1 MIPLPPIVLNL
12 ILILI
17 LLSIVVAIIL
27 YLIRAKKRGQTCIG
41 CPYAGKCASA
51 QKGSCSCT
59 PSKDLSKSPPASDD
73 PS

>member
-17 LLSIVVAIIL
+17 LVSIAAAIIL

-41 CPYAGKCASA
+41 CPYAGKCERSRA
-51 QKGSCSCT
+51 GGCSCT
-59 PSKDLSKSPPASDD
+59 PSKDLSKSPPVSDD